1 MSSKSGLAR
10 ADCVLLFLTRFLMA
24 YIISVI
30 NQVIRKEVIMQYNIN
45 IKSIIKF
52 ISKISTPTFV
62 G

>member
-10 ADCVLLFLTRFLMA
+10 ADCALLFLTRFLMA

-30 NQVIRKEVIMQYNIN
+30 NPVIRKEVIMQYNTN
-45 IKSIIKF
+45 IKSIRKS
-52 ISKISTPTFV
+52 ISKIITPMFV